1 MGKNIE
7 ILENFKTAIT
17 STIKSIAGDQNVEV
31 VFGDHASKSNQKTI
45 NLPVIKSINNKEDF
59 LKIRALADSEALKI
73 KCSDPNIFN
82 AHEPKGNISK
92 VLYKVA
98 ERTRYETVGAK
109 YFKGVKQNLDR
120 YYKNKLNQKIEYNDG
135 DLINAI
141 RASIAIPGV
150 LSPVYINQRLC
161 VDGGLVDPVP
171 VESLYNMGADIT
183 IAVNLYGLYSSK
195 HSQEN
200 YNIIDIVD
208 RSAKIILNNIA
219 QLSFKIHSPDILIEP
234 PIDEFKGWDFHKS
247 SDLIEIGYQETKRVL
262 NNNQETLMKIIN
274 LTDPY

>member
-1 MGKNIE
+1 MK
-7 ILENFKTAIT
+7 K
-17 STIKSIAGDQNVEV
+17 K
-31 VFGDHASKSNQKTI
+31 QKI
-45 NLPVIKSINNKEDF
+45 GLALGGGAARGFAHIGVIKALEEFEIPIDLISGTSIGSFIGALYSSGNLKEFEKEIRSKNSFMRDVL
-59 LKIRALADSEALKI
+59 LKLDPTFPKLSLMNGNEVIKI
-73 KCSDPNIFN
+73 FKSLSS
-82 AHEPKGNISK
+82 A
-92 VLYKVA
+92 
-98 ERTRYETVGAK
+98 RTFEDLSIPLTTVTTGIE
-109 YFKGVKQNLDR
+109 
-120 YYKNKLNQKIEYNDG
+120 KNEKIECSDG

-195 HSQEN
+195 HSQED

>member
-1 MGKNIE
+1 MK
-7 ILENFKTAIT
+7 K
-17 STIKSIAGDQNVEV
+17 K
-31 VFGDHASKSNQKTI
+31 QKI
-45 NLPVIKSINNKEDF
+45 GLALGGGAARGFAHIGVIKALEEFEIPIDLISGTSIGSFIGALYSSGNLEEFEKEIRSKNSFMRDVL
-59 LKIRALADSEALKI
+59 LKLDPTFPKLSLMNGNEVIKI
-73 KCSDPNIFN
+73 FKSLSS
-82 AHEPKGNISK
+82 A
-92 VLYKVA
+92 
-98 ERTRYETVGAK
+98 RTFEDLSIPLTTVTTGIE
-109 YFKGVKQNLDR
+109 
-120 YYKNKLNQKIEYNDG
+120 KNEKIECNDG

-262 NNNQETLMKIIN
+262 KNNQETLMKIIN

>member
-1 MGKNIE
+1 MKKKQKIGLALGGGAARGFAHIGAIKALEEFEIPIDLISGTSIGSFIGALYSSGNLKEFEKEISSKNSFMRDVLLKLDPTFPKLSLMNGNE
-7 ILENFKTAIT
+7 
-17 STIKSIAGDQNVEV
+17 
-31 VFGDHASKSNQKTI
+31 
-45 NLPVIKSINNKEDF
+45 VIKIFKSLSSARTFKDLSIP
-59 LKIRALADSEALKI
+59 L
-73 KCSDPNIFN
+73 
-82 AHEPKGNISK
+82 
-92 VLYKVA
+92 
-98 ERTRYETVGAK
+98 TTVTTGIE
-109 YFKGVKQNLDR
+109 
-120 YYKNKLNQKIEYNDG
+120 KNEKIECNDG

-183 IAVNLYGLYSSK
+183 IAVNLYGLFSSK

>member
-1 MGKNIE
+1 MK
-7 ILENFKTAIT
+7 K
-17 STIKSIAGDQNVEV
+17 K
-31 VFGDHASKSNQKTI
+31 QKI
-45 NLPVIKSINNKEDF
+45 GLALGGGAARGFAHIGVIKALEEFEIPIDLISGTSIGSFIGALYSSGNLKEFEKEIRSKNSFMRDVL
-59 LKIRALADSEALKI
+59 LKLDPTFPKLSLMNGNEVIKI
-73 KCSDPNIFN
+73 FKSLSS
-82 AHEPKGNISK
+82 A
-92 VLYKVA
+92 
-98 ERTRYETVGAK
+98 RTFEDLSIPLTTVTTGIE
-109 YFKGVKQNLDR
+109 
-120 YYKNKLNQKIEYNDG
+120 KNEKIECSDG

-234 PIDEFKGWDFHKS
+234 PIDQFKGWDFHKS

>member
-1 MGKNIE
+1 MK
-7 ILENFKTAIT
+7 K
-17 STIKSIAGDQNVEV
+17 K
-31 VFGDHASKSNQKTI
+31 QKI
-45 NLPVIKSINNKEDF
+45 GLALGGGAARGFAHIGVIKALEEFEIPIDLISGTSIGSFIGALYSAGNLKEFEKEIRSKNSFMRDVL
-59 LKIRALADSEALKI
+59 LKLDPTFPKLSLMNGNEVIKI
-73 KCSDPNIFN
+73 FKSLSS
-82 AHEPKGNISK
+82 A
-92 VLYKVA
+92 
-98 ERTRYETVGAK
+98 RTFEDLSIPLTTVTTGIE
-109 YFKGVKQNLDR
+109 
-120 YYKNKLNQKIEYNDG
+120 KNEKIECSDG

-171 VESLYNMGADIT
+171 VESLYKMGADIT

>member
-1 MGKNIE
+1 MK
-7 ILENFKTAIT
+7 K
-17 STIKSIAGDQNVEV
+17 K
-31 VFGDHASKSNQKTI
+31 QKI
-45 NLPVIKSINNKEDF
+45 GLALGGGAARGFAHIGVIKALEEFEIPIDLISGTSIGSFIGAIYSAGNLKEFEKEIRSKNSFMRDVL
-59 LKIRALADSEALKI
+59 LKLDPTFPKLSLMNGNEVIKI
-73 KCSDPNIFN
+73 FKSLSS
-82 AHEPKGNISK
+82 A
-92 VLYKVA
+92 
-98 ERTRYETVGAK
+98 RTFEDLSIPLTTVTTGIE
-109 YFKGVKQNLDR
+109 
-120 YYKNKLNQKIEYNDG
+120 KNEKIECSDG

-247 SDLIEIGYQETKRVL
+247 SDLIDIGYQETKRVL

>member
-1 MGKNIE
+1 MK
-7 ILENFKTAIT
+7 K
-17 STIKSIAGDQNVEV
+17 K
-31 VFGDHASKSNQKTI
+31 QKI
-45 NLPVIKSINNKEDF
+45 GLALGGGAARGFAHIGVIKALEEFEIPIDLISGTSIGSFIGAIYSAGNLKEFEKEIRSKNSFMRDVL
-59 LKIRALADSEALKI
+59 LKLDPTFPKLSLMNGNEVIKI
-73 KCSDPNIFN
+73 FKSLSS
-82 AHEPKGNISK
+82 A
-92 VLYKVA
+92 
-98 ERTRYETVGAK
+98 RTFEDLSIPLTTVTTGIE
-109 YFKGVKQNLDR
+109 
-120 YYKNKLNQKIEYNDG
+120 KNEKIECSDG

-208 RSAKIILNNIA
+208 RSAKIILNNIT